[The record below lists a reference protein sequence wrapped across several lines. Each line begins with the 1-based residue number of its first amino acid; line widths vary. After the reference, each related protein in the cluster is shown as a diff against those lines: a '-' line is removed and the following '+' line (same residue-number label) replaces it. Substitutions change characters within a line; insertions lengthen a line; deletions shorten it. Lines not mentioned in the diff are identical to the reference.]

1 MRAGPQRFLL
11 GLLFLFLAAAFAGG
25 AVAAVLA
32 GTALRQIITA
42 LASAVIA
49 FWLGGLA
56 LGALRAR

>member
-25 AVAAVLA
+25 AIAALVA
-32 GTALRQIITA
+32 GMELRQVITA

-49 FWLGGLA
+49 IWLGGLA
-56 LGALRAR
+56 LRALRAR